1 MKTACSIFL
10 MLLFFPAFLNAQVK
24 ISGTITDTKGNPLPG
39 ANIFLKDTYDGAT
52 SGMEG
57 EFSFETEEQ
66 GKQILVVRFISFK
79 PEEREVQLGS
89 EEVKLQISLKEEI
102 NKLDGV
108 TITAGSFGASDSKKA
123 VGLSP
128 LEIVTTASAM
138 GDIAKAMQTMPGA
151 QMVAEDGRLFV
162 RGGTGEE
169 TQVFIDGLYVQNP
182 YQASLQEVPTRGRF
196 SPFLFKG
203 TLFSTGGYSAEF
215 GQAMSSVLSLQ
226 TKDLATESQTD
237 ISLMSVGA
245 DVEHT
250 QAMENQSLAG
260 KVSYV
265 NLAPYM
271 GLVKQNID
279 WHQAP
284 ESGEASLAYRRKDSH
299 SGLLKVYGNH
309 QFQNLSMSQPDL
321 FREGK
326 QERIS
331 LNSRNSFFQSHYRRP
346 AGKKSVAEA
355 GLSYTND
362 FRQMERNDQG
372 VDTEQNSLHLKTKL
386 VTDVSD
392 RISLNSGVEVL
403 RQAYGSTLYDE
414 NQADYK
420 REFTDYLGAAYA
432 EGDVYLSNRLV
443 ARLGGRFD
451 YSTTL
456 EKGAVSPRLSLAY
469 ETGEASQISFAYGKF
484 YQKPQNNYLE
494 VNSALDFEHSTHYIL
509 NYQYEKKGNYLRLEG
524 FHKEYDN
531 LIRYEQQGL
540 QDFSFRN
547 LNNGGHGFARGLELF
562 FRSKS
567 AIKDA
572 DFWVSYSLLDTRR
585 LFRNYTE
592 ESVPSFAST
601 HNASFIYKHF
611 VSSLRSQVGASFSV
625 ASGRPYH
632 NPNKDGFNQE
642 RTDAYQNLSL
652 NWAFL
657 YRPNIIFYSAVS
669 NVFGADNIGGYQYAA
684 APDEAGIY
692 QSRPITLPAR
702 RFFFLGVFITLTK
715 NKQENQLDRL

>member
-1 MKTACSIFL
+1 MKTCYTIFL
-10 MLLFFPAFLNAQVK
+10 FLLCFLPAFLNAQVK
-24 ISGTITDTKGNPLPG
+24 ISGKITDTKGSPLPG

-52 SGMEG
+52 SDMDGT
-57 EFSFETEEQ
+57 FSFETEEQ
-66 GKQILVVRFISFK
+66 GKQTLVVRYISFQSQEK
-79 PEEREVQLGS
+79 EVQLGS
-89 EEVKLQISLKEEI
+89 EEVKVQISLKEEI

-108 TITAGSFGASDSKKA
+108 TITAGSFGASDAKKA

-138 GDIAKAMQTMPGA
+138 GDIAKALQTMPGA

-250 QAMENQSLAG
+250 QAMGNQSLAG
-260 KVSYV
+260 KVSYI
-265 NLAPYM
+265 NLSPYM

-284 ESGEASLAYRRKDSH
+284 ESGEASLAYRRKDNH
-299 SGLLKVYGNH
+299 SGLWKVYGNH
-309 QFQNLSMSQPDL
+309 QFQNLSMSQPDIL
-321 FREGK
+321 NNGA
-326 QERIS
+326 QEKIS
-331 LNSRNSFFQSHYRRP
+331 LNSRNSFFQTHYRRP

-362 FRQMERNDQG
+362 FQQMERNAQG
-372 VDTEQNSLHLKTKL
+372 VDTEQNSLHLKTKV
-386 VTDVSD
+386 VTDISERV
-392 RISLNSGVEVL
+392 SLNSGVEVL
-403 RQAYGSTLYDE
+403 RQAYGSTLHDKGQE
-414 NQADYK
+414 DYERK
-420 REFTDYLGAAYA
+420 FTDYLGAAYA

-494 VNSALDFEHSTHYIL
+494 VTPDLDFEHSTHYIL
-509 NYQYEKKGNYLRLEG
+509 NYQYEKKGNYLRVEG
-524 FHKEYDN
+524 FHKDYDN
-531 LIRYEQQGL
+531 LIRYEQGPQEFP
-540 QDFSFRN
+540 FSK
-547 LNNGGHGFARGLELF
+547 LNNGGHGYASGLELF
-562 FRSKS
+562 FRSKT
-567 AIKDA
+567 AIKNA
-572 DFWVSYSLLDTRR
+572 DFWVSYSLLDTKR
-585 LFRNYTE
+585 LFRNYTA

-611 VSSLRSQVGASFSV
+611 VSSLRSQVGASYSV

-642 RTDAYQNLSL
+642 RTEAYQNLSL

-669 NVFGADNIGGYQYAA
+669 NVLGADNIGGYQYAA
-684 APDEAGIY
+684 APDEAGVY
-692 QSRPITLPAR
+692 QSRPMTLPAR

-715 NKQENQLDRL
+715 GNQENQLDRL